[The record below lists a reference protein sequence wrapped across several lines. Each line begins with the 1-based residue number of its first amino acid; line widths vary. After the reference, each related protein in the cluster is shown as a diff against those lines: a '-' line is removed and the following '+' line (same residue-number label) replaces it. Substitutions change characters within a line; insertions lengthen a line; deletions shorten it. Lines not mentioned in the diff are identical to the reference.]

1 MPTLQLAATDL
12 DRAVRAVTRHGAR
25 TNIAPAEGLHLAA
38 TLSLNLLAAARQ
50 CDAHGWPLDGIRD
63 AVGAARAVYAQSPF
77 IRRLQEW
84 PRGYPGDFET
94 VEYILEQ
101 RNRATPGTLA
111 YYLEQYALDSPIAQ
125 QHRNKVALQAQTLLD
140 AVADA
145 EEEGRAARILVLACG
160 SGADVALVQRSLV
173 RRDVQIVL
181 LDQDHDALAFAMAR
195 LGALR
200 DRVAPVGRNVL
211 KGLGSVRDLGP
222 YDLVLAGGLFD
233 YLPDAV
239 AVSLLRYVHDRLLAP
254 GGRMFFTNIAEDD
267 PYRLW
272 IECLGNWNLI
282 HRSAA
287 DVSRLAARA
296 GFVDAATEVGRD
308 RTGLALIVSC
318 QRLGEGEAAVAPI
331 EARSGAL
338 DDGQSAS
345 A

>member
-1 MPTLQLAATDL
+1 MPTLHLAANDL

-25 TNIAPAEGLHLAA
+25 TNLAPAEGLHLAA

-50 CDAHGWPLDGIRD
+50 CEQNGWPVDAIRA
-63 AVGAARAVYAQSPF
+63 AVGPAREVYAQSPF
-77 IRRLQEW
+77 VRRLQEW

-101 RNRATPGTLA
+101 RNRATPGTFGFYA
-111 YYLEQYALDSPIAQ
+111 EQYALDCPIAQ
-125 QHRNKVALQAQTLLD
+125 QHRNKVALQAQAILD

-145 EEEGRAARILVLACG
+145 EDDGRTARILVLACG
-160 SGADVALVQRSLV
+160 SGADVALVQRPLA

-181 LDQDHDALAFAMAR
+181 LDQDHDALAVAVAR

-222 YDLVLAGGLFD
+222 FDLVLAGGLFD

-254 GGRMFFTNIAEDD
+254 AGRMFFTNIAEDD

-282 HRSAA
+282 HRSVA
-287 DVSRLAARA
+287 DVCRLASKA
-296 GFVDAATEVGRD
+296 GFGEPAMEVSRD
-308 RTGLALIVSC
+308 RTGLALIASC
-318 QRLGEGEAAVAPI
+318 RRLVQAAGATPAIGAAEAAPA
-331 EARSGAL
+331 
-338 DDGQSAS
+338 
-345 A
+345 